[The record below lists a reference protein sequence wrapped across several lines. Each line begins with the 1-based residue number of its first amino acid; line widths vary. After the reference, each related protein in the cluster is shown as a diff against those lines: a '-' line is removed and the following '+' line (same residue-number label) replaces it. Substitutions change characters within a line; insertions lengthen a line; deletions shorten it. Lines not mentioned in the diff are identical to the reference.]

1 MNDILK
7 TTDIIQL
14 HKQLDEFALHHQ
26 QKGIEKAFDE
36 VVRLRD
42 EFDCETQNV
51 SKDSQIIA
59 EAYRNALTKVIETI
73 TPF

>member
-14 HKQLDEFALHHQ
+14 HKQLDDFALHHQ
-26 QKGIEKAFDE
+26 QKGIEKAFNE

-42 EFDCETQNV
+42 EFD
-51 SKDSQIIA
+51 SLSQDGSNNGQIHA
-59 EAYRNALTKVIETI
+59 DAYRQALTKVIETI
-73 TPF
+73 RPF